1 MTQQGNH
8 DHSLY
13 ADIPFQGPHRQS
25 GPLFSGK
32 PYLPNPYPAVGSS
45 NLAVKNSI
53 GKIFDE
59 FTEFISGELKSMNLE
74 EFEQKDE

>member
-1 MTQQGNH
+1 MTQPGNQ

-13 ADIPFQGPHRQS
+13 ADVPFHGPHRQA

-32 PYLPNPYPAVGSS
+32 SYLPNPHPAAN
-45 NLAVKNSI
+45 NLAVQHSLME
-53 GKIFDE
+53 IFDE

-74 EFEQKDE
+74 EFDQKDE